1 VRTFSIGF
9 PDFGYDESPHAK
21 AIAGHLGTR
30 HQELV
35 VTAADALAVVPQ
47 LADMYDEPFADSS
60 QIPTHVISRMT
71 RAHVTVALSGDGG
84 DEVFAGYNRH
94 TMAAGWLPR
103 MAALPVSLRRIASA
117 GLRSIPGGAVDRM
130 SRFLPRSMRMAQPGD
145 KLGKLAEIMPL
156 DGEAAYLHL
165 VSQCHDPAM
174 LTGGRHEKPLGV
186 GRAAHAG
193 GLLER
198 MQFWDTATYLPDD
211 ILQKVDRASMAV
223 SLEVRPPLL
232 DHRVVEFAWTLP
244 RNLRVRN
251 GETKWLL
258 RRVLDKYVPRHL
270 VSRPKA
276 GFAIPLAAWLRGPLR
291 DWGENLL
298 DSRRLAGGILDAAA
312 VRKLWLEHVSG
323 SHNRAYALW
332 TILMF
337 ESWRRR
343 WIEKENFSGRA
354 NLTALAPAGSSR

>member
-1 VRTFSIGF
+1 
-9 PDFGYDESPHAK
+9 
-21 AIAGHLGTR
+21 
-30 HQELV
+30 LV
-35 VTAADALAVVPQ
+35 VTAADALAVVPK
-47 LADMYDEPFADSS
+47 LAEMYDEPFADSS
-60 QIPTHVISRMT
+60 QIPTQVISRMT

-94 TMAAGWLPR
+94 IMAAGWLPR
-103 MAALPVSLRRIASA
+103 VAGLPLSLRRFVST
-117 GLRSIPGGAVDRM
+117 GLRSIPSGAVDQL
-130 SRFLPRSMRMAQPGD
+130 SRLLPRSMRVPQAGD
-145 KLGKLAEIMPL
+145 KLNKLSEIMPL
-156 DGEAAYLHL
+156 DEEAAYLYL

-174 LTGGRHEKPLGV
+174 LTGGRREKPLGMN
-186 GRAAHAG
+186 RAGPTG

-198 MQFWDTATYLPDD
+198 MQFWDMATYLPDD

-223 SLEVRPPLL
+223 ALEVRPPLL
-232 DHRVVEFAWTLP
+232 DHRIVEFAWTLP

-291 DWGENLL
+291 DWAEDLL
-298 DSRRLAGGILDAAA
+298 DSGRLAGGILDPAA
-312 VRKLWLEHVSG
+312 VRKLWLEHISG
-323 SHNRAYALW
+323 GHNRAYALW

-343 WIEKENFSGRA
+343 WMGKDQFSGSA
-354 NLTALAPAGSSR
+354 DLSALAPASSGR